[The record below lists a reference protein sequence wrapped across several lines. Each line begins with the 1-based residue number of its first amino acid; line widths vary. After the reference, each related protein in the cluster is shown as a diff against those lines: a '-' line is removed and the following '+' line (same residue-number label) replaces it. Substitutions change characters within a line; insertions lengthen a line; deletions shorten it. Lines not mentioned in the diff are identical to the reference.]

1 MVQKMVGESDCELHQ
16 LKESELNLFSVSL
29 VLKREELSLVQKSI
43 NKCQVDQKK
52 LELLKNLLKKC

>member
-1 MVQKMVGESDCELHQ
+1 MVGECDCELHQ
-16 LKESELNLFSVSL
+16 LKESELNLLSVSL

-52 LELLKNLLKKC
+52 LELLKNMLKKC

>member
-16 LKESELNLFSVSL
+16 LKESELNLLSVSL

-52 LELLKNLLKKC
+52 LELLKNMLKKC